1 MAERWVFESV
11 AAMLTPEALSEILGR
26 AVAAAREVSLG
37 PQESAYSG
45 STITAVE
52 TDAGRLFL
60 KRIALSWDYFMRVS
74 DDQHGR
80 EAVIWADGLLDRLPL
95 EMAHV
100 YLAVAR
106 DGDGW
111 AILMRD
117 VGPAL
122 TAINGS
128 ISPTQHE
135 RIVTALAA
143 THAAYWDLAP
153 INYGCDPWHHYHVV
167 SPDAALRD
175 TGPRGPM
182 HAIISDGWEKLVS
195 LLDPGIAEQ
204 VLALAN
210 NPTPLVAAL
219 APLPQT
225 LAHADARP
233 ANIGI
238 EGDAVILIDWALAGR
253 DVAGLD
259 IVWYIA
265 GAGDRC
271 PTSREDTLALYE
283 RELAARLGPRLNQR
297 DWAAIRDLS
306 LLGGLLRHGWIA
318 ARVAFSADEDV
329 RASGRAD
336 VSWWQEAARVGL
348 GRLG

>member
-1 MAERWVFESV
+1 VAEHWAFESV
-11 AAMLTPEALSEILGR
+11 AAMLAPEALSAILGR
-26 AVAAAREVSLG
+26 SVAAVREVPLG

-45 STITAVE
+45 SAITAIE

-60 KRIALSWDYFMRVS
+60 KRVSRRWDYFMRVS
-74 DDQHGR
+74 DDRHGR
-80 EAVIWADGLLDRLPL
+80 EAAIWADGLLDRLPP

-122 TAINGS
+122 TAINGNITS
-128 ISPTQHE
+128 AQHE
-135 RIVTALAA
+135 RIVTALVA

-153 INYGCDPWHHYHVV
+153 IDYGCDPWHHYHVV

-195 LLDPGIAEQ
+195 LLDPGIASQ
-204 VLALAN
+204 VLGLAN
-210 NPTPLVAAL
+210 DPTPLVTAL

-225 LAHADARP
+225 LTHADARP

-238 EGDAVILIDWALAGR
+238 DGETVVLIDWALAGR

-259 IVWYIA
+259 IVWYVA
-265 GAGDRC
+265 GAGSRC
-271 PTSREDTLALYE
+271 PTSREDALALYE
-283 RELAARLGPRLNQR
+283 RELAARLGPRLDQC

-318 ARVAFSADEDV
+318 ARVAYQSNPAQRD
-329 RASGRAD
+329 AGRAD
-336 VSWWQEAARVGL
+336 VAWWQEAARAGL
-348 GRLG
+348 GRI